1 MPRERRY
8 ARGMALRFLGIP
20 EAIARE
26 VRDTMLA
33 PDYGH
38 PAYKA
43 LAQGYGPC
51 RLCLRTFR
59 VGADERILFTYNP
72 FPGGDLPAPGP
83 VFIHA
88 AECSRHDSSR
98 LPADLRPL
106 PMVLEGYRSGGRVI
120 QQRVAGATVE
130 EMLERIFNAD
140 GADYV
145 HIRNGE
151 VGCFIARVE
160 NTNR

>member
-1 MPRERRY
+1 MNF
-8 ARGMALRFLGIP
+8 RFVGIP
-20 EAIARE
+20 EAVARE
-26 VRDTMLA
+26 VRETMHA

-38 PAYKA
+38 PAHQTV
-43 LAQGYGPC
+43 AQGYGPC

-59 VGADERILFTYNP
+59 VGVDERILFTYNP
-72 FPGGDLPAPGP
+72 FPEGDLPAPGP

-88 AECSRHDSSR
+88 GSCARYDAAEF
-98 LPADLRPL
+98 PADLRAL
-106 PMVLEGYRSGGRVI
+106 PMVLEGYRSSGERVT
-120 QQRVAGATVE
+120 QERVAGSAVE
-130 EMLERIFNAD
+130 ARLERILRD

-151 VGCFIARVE
+151 VGCFMARVE